1 MRVIYGLLY
10 YYLIAVVA
18 SCVLLVFFVPR
29 FVRKFFFN
37 LWDRIHLT
45 FTMKFLFYGIILIN
59 VIVLADSINTYYQYR
74 DILGNRT

>member
-10 YYLIAVVA
+10 YYLWAVVA
-18 SCVLLVFFVPR
+18 SCILLVFFVPR

-37 LWDRIHLT
+37 LWDRI
-45 FTMKFLFYGIILIN
+45 YGIILIN

-74 DILGNRT
+74 EILGNRT